1 MFNSKNL
8 TVAKCKME
16 EKNNYLNDAMP
27 VLQAV
32 LSKRLSLTVIVI
44 ESQICTKVFLKSL
57 IVVIISVF

>member
-8 TVAKCKME
+8 TVAKCKTE